1 CARQRIGSGWL
12 AITDPNSLDVW

>member
-1 CARQRIGSGWL
+1 CERQRYGSGWL

>member
-1 CARQRIGSGWL
+1 CARQRVGSGWL